1 MGACGVST
9 TLIGEKFGRLT
20 VVDEVG
26 KNKWGDRT
34 WKCRCDCGNTLVVS
48 GGHLKSGHT
57 KSCGC
62 LARELRVE
70 KATVHGITSG
80 GKRPRTMNVWRGMKA
95 RCFNPK
101 AVSYPNYGARGITV
115 CDEWLSFENF
125 HNWAM
130 ANGYADDLQLD
141 RIDNDGNYCPEN
153 CRWVTRSMNQR
164 NTSRTHLMTINGKTQ
179 CASDWIKE
187 LGISKST
194 FYEALKKGE
203 DYLIDRYCKA

>member
-1 MGACGVST
+1 
-9 TLIGEKFGRLT
+9 
-20 VVDEVG
+20 
-26 KNKWGDRT
+26 
-34 WKCRCDCGNTLVVS
+34 
-48 GGHLKSGHT
+48 
-57 KSCGC
+57 
-62 LARELRVE
+62 
-70 KATVHGITSG
+70 
-80 GKRPRTMNVWRGMKA
+80 MNVWRGMKA

>member
-1 MGACGVST
+1 
-9 TLIGEKFGRLT
+9 
-20 VVDEVG
+20 
-26 KNKWGDRT
+26 
-34 WKCRCDCGNTLVVS
+34 
-48 GGHLKSGHT
+48 
-57 KSCGC
+57 
-62 LARELRVE
+62 
-70 KATVHGITSG
+70 
-80 GKRPRTMNVWRGMKA
+80 MNVWCGMKA

-115 CDEWLSFENF
+115 CDEWLLFENF

-153 CRWVTRSMNQR
+153 CRWVTRSINQR

-187 LGISKST
+187 LGISRST
-194 FYEALKKGE
+194 FYAALKKGQR
-203 DYLIDRYCKA
+203 YLIDRYCKA